1 MPLSSHAFISF
12 CELFPPETCH
22 MLEMTSAMQAALDSS
37 LIMAAGLSFVAGF
50 LASLT
55 PCVYPLV
62 PVVVTCVSS
71 STVQEQSRWR
81 AFTASLAYVCGLAAV
96 YASLGMIAALTGSFF
111 GSISTNPWALFVV
124 ANIFIFLGLNTL
136 EVIPLPLLSL
146 GGQGLAKSKGLA
158 GAFTLGAASGLV
170 ASPCTAPVLGIILT
184 YVGST
189 QNVISGGL
197 LLLLF
202 SFGLGLILLLAG
214 TFSGFLTTLPKPG
227 NWMNRVKKGLG
238 LAMIGFGEYFL
249 IKAGQLM
256 F

>member
-1 MPLSSHAFISF
+1 
-12 CELFPPETCH
+12 
-22 MLEMTSAMQAALDSS
+22 
-37 LIMAAGLSFVAGF
+37 
-50 LASLT
+50 
-55 PCVYPLV
+55 
-62 PVVVTCVSS
+62 
-71 STVQEQSRWR
+71 
-81 AFTASLAYVCGLAAV
+81 V
-96 YASLGMIAALTGSFF
+96 YAGLGMIAALTSSFF

-136 EVIPLPLLSL
+136 EVIPLPLFPLT
-146 GGQGLAKSKGLA
+146 GQGPAKGHGLV

-189 QNVISGGL
+189 QNVIIGGI

-202 SFGLGLILLLAG
+202 SFGLSLILLLAG

>member
-1 MPLSSHAFISF
+1 
-12 CELFPPETCH
+12 
-22 MLEMTSAMQAALDSS
+22 MLDITGSMQAALDSS
-37 LIMAAGLSFVAGF
+37 LFMAAGVSFLAGF

-55 PCVYPLV
+55 PCVYPLL

-71 STVQEQSRWR
+71 STVQDQSRWR
-81 AFTASLAYVCGLAAV
+81 AFTTSLAYVCGLAAV
-96 YASLGMIAALTGSFF
+96 YASLGMVAALTGSFF
-111 GSISTNPWALFVV
+111 GSISTNPWAQFVV
-124 ANIFIFLGLNTL
+124 ANIFILLGLNTL

-146 GGQGLAKSKGLA
+146 AGNGPAQKGRGFA
-158 GAFTLGAASGLV
+158 GAFTLGAASGLI

-214 TFSGFLTTLPKPG
+214 TFTGLLTTLPKPG
-227 NWMNRVKKGLG
+227 KWMNWVKKGLG
-238 LAMIGFGEYFL
+238 LAMIGLGEYFL
-249 IKAGQLM
+249 IQAGKLM